1 MPNRTRTRPYPSDY
15 GRPMTGG
22 EADPRLTAI
31 ATQTLSLDALRAT
44 DEEVALVEMLH
55 AILGPRLQAL
65 ASCDISALAAEP
77 NLDPG
82 RAPQAP

>member
-1 MPNRTRTRPYPSDY
+1 MPKRTGARPYSSDY

-22 EADPRLTAI
+22 DVDPRLAAI
-31 ATQTLSLDALRAT
+31 AARTLSLEGLRAT
-44 DEEVALVEMLH
+44 DEEIALVEMLH
-55 AILGPRLQAL
+55 AIIGPRLAAL
-65 ASCDISALAAEP
+65 ATCDISALAAEP

>member
-1 MPNRTRTRPYPSDY
+1 MPKRTGDGPYSSDY
-15 GRPMTGG
+15 GRPMTSG
-22 EADPRLTAI
+22 EVDPRLAAI
-31 ATQTLSLDALRAT
+31 ASQTLSLGALGAT

-65 ASCDISALAAEP
+65 ATCDISALAAEP

>member
-1 MPNRTRTRPYPSDY
+1 MPKRTRARPYPSDY
-15 GRPMTGG
+15 GPPMPGG
-22 EADPRLTAI
+22 EVDPRLAAI
-31 ATQTLSLDALRAT
+31 ASQTLSLEALEAT

-65 ASCDISALAAEP
+65 AGCDIAALASEP

-82 RAPQAP
+82 RAPQTP